1 MITRENYEEF
11 FILYVDN
18 ELPAAARSAVDK
30 FIADNPDLREELTA
44 LLQCRVSPDQEP
56 EFRDKDILFNYESP
70 LLSYVDGEL
79 GEPERSSVEELV
91 RRNPRAAAELRHL
104 QMTVSQPD
112 PSIVFP
118 DKESLYRNQRRR
130 AVILPWLRAG
140 IAAAVL
146 GAAALLLL
154 ARNDSTGIAGSG
166 PNKILPVVTSVGPD
180 TLNLTKKRDD
190 VVGRQATVL
199 AKTSDKRRKGEQV
212 AVMVAKNEGTQ
223 KKDTKEASIDV
234 TPAVKTDVVATD
246 QQLPKEQATSAIGEQ
261 SSLSTAVAV
270 VNIPKEKSSFATQA
284 LLQQDQ
290 DQENSIAEVS
300 APPAKNK
307 LRGLFRKVGR
317 AFGKTADSD
326 SDGQREVLISAF
338 QVALK

>member
-1 MITRENYEEF
+1 MRLMITRENYEEF

-30 FIADNPDLREELTA
+30 FITDNPDLREELTA

-130 AVILPWLRAG
+130 AVILP
-140 IAAAVL
+140 
-146 GAAALLLL
+146 
-154 ARNDSTGIAGSG
+154 
-166 PNKILPVVTSVGPD
+166 
-180 TLNLTKKRDD
+180 
-190 VVGRQATVL
+190 
-199 AKTSDKRRKGEQV
+199 
-212 AVMVAKNEGTQ
+212 
-223 KKDTKEASIDV
+223 
-234 TPAVKTDVVATD
+234 
-246 QQLPKEQATSAIGEQ
+246 
-261 SSLSTAVAV
+261 
-270 VNIPKEKSSFATQA
+270 
-284 LLQQDQ
+284 
-290 DQENSIAEVS
+290 
-300 APPAKNK
+300 
-307 LRGLFRKVGR
+307 
-317 AFGKTADSD
+317 
-326 SDGQREVLISAF
+326 
-338 QVALK
+338 